1 MSDIYFYYFCM
12 REIHRIIASAILL
25 SNDGKLLLGKKDPQ
39 SGGVYLDC
47 RHLPWGGV
55 DAGESLHDAV
65 IREVAEEVGI
75 DIHDITIVHLPYVDM
90 GVSEKTLKD
99 TGEKVLCHMEF
110 NRFQITIDKPAHE
123 IETVL
128 SDDLVEVR
136 WFTQEELTTIQLVP
150 GGREFF
156 EKIGLL

>member
-1 MSDIYFYYFCM
+1 M
-12 REIHRIIASAILL
+12 REIHRIIASALL
-25 SNDGKLLLGKKDPQ
+25 FSSDGKLLLGKKDPT

-47 RHLPWGGV
+47 RHLPGGGI
-55 DAGESLHDAV
+55 DEGESLHDAV
-65 IREVAEEVGI
+65 IREVSEEVGI
-75 DIHDITIVHLPYVDM
+75 DIHDTEITHLPYVDT

-110 NRFQITIDKPAHE
+110 NRFQITIDQPAHE
-123 IETVL
+123 IETTL

-136 WFTQEELTTIQLVP
+136 RFTQEELTTIQLVP

-156 EKIGLL
+156 EKMGLIK

>member
-1 MSDIYFYYFCM
+1 M
-12 REIHRIIASAILL
+12 REIHRIIASALL
-25 SNDGKLLLGKKDPQ
+25 FSNDDKLLLGRKDPT

-55 DAGESLHDAV
+55 DAGESLRDAV
-65 IREVAEEVGI
+65 IREVSEEVGI
-75 DIHDITIVHLPYVDM
+75 DIHDTEITHLPYVDT

-110 NRFQITIDKPAHE
+110 NRFQITIDQPAHE
-123 IETVL
+123 IETTL

-136 WFTQEELTTIQLVP
+136 RFTQEELTTIQLVP
-150 GGREFF
+150 GGRGFF
-156 EKIGLL
+156 EKVWLIK